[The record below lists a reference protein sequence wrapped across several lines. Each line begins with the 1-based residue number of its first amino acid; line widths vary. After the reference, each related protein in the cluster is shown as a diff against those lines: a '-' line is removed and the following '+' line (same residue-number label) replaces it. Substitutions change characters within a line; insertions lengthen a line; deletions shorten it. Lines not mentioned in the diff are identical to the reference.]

1 MPNAPSRRW
10 WASATTCP
18 PTERRADNEALI
30 RARVTQ
36 LWQTRMLRLAKLTVA
51 DEVENALSYY
61 ASTFLREIPRLYRDL
76 ERALPGHPVASFLRM
91 GHWIGGDRDGNPNVT
106 PAHCATR
113 YRARPKWRCAF
124 T

>member
-1 MPNAPSRRW
+1 MAALVGERDDLP
-10 WASATTCP
+10 T
-18 PTERRADNEALI
+18 TERRADNEALI

-76 ERALPGHPVASFLRM
+76 ERAEPPPCTLLAIRATAFELGEAPGEQALADLALALAWAM
-91 GHWIGGDRDGNPNVT
+91 AW
-106 PAHCATR
+106 TR
-113 YRARPKWRCAF
+113 QTEEIAA
-124 T
+124 